1 MKEFKGTKGEWKL
14 VHESQVAFSQED
26 FSTKDCDL
34 YEHQYDSFDEMR
46 ANAKL
51 IAAAPYLL
59 EESMK
64 LIQQIKMNN
73 YLEINGHNIK
83 NNKSLLDLEKAINK
97 ALN

>member
-51 IAAAPYLL
+51 IAAAP
-59 EESMK
+59 E
-64 LIQQIKMNN
+64 
-73 YLEINGHNIK
+73 
-83 NNKSLLDLEKAINK
+83 LLDALQRVEKAINKMGLNDRFGHTQQYVREAINK

>member
-14 VHESQVAFSQED
+14 VHERQVAFSQED

-51 IAAAPYLL
+51 IAAAPELLKALL
-59 EESMK
+59 EIEKILKTEWPDTEWYDFADKETSFT
-64 LIQQIKMNN
+64 
-73 YLEINGHNIK
+73 
-83 NNKSLLDLEKAINK
+83 KAINK